1 MPPTLSSFRHE
12 VMNRGDGDLG
22 RPVRQRSVERLPD
35 GQLSY
40 RLDRAAPRIGKPG
53 VAAAQHLPWIEGIEV
68 RLQGSQTLPTPP
80 LRRSGAA
87 L

>member
-1 MPPTLSSFRHE
+1 
-12 VMNRGDGDLG
+12 MNRSDGHLG
-22 RPVRQRSVERLPD
+22 RPVRHHGVQRLPD

-53 VAAAQHLPWIEGIEV
+53 IAAAQHLPWIEGIKA

-80 LRRSGAA
+80 LCRSRAA